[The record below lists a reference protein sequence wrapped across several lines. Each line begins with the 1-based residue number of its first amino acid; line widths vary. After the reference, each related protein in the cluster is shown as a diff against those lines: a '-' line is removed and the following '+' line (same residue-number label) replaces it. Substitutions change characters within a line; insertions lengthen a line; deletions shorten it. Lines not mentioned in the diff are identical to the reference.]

1 MKDHDFAY
9 KNTIPG
15 QLNTTESKNG
25 LKTKL
30 RLIKL
35 ILFIETEWKK
45 VTMATSVPSF
55 SQNKS
60 YWRNISK
67 LNFCMFIIYRNVKHI
82 AKNQQCYF
90 CYFQFNGILMANL
103 WH

>member
-30 RLIKL
+30 SMKKL
-35 ILFIETEWKK
+35 ILFIETERKK
-45 VTMATSVPSF
+45 VAMATNVPSF
-55 SQNKS
+55 G
-60 YWRNISK
+60 SK
-67 LNFCMFIIYRNVKHI
+67 LIML
-82 AKNQQCYF
+82 AKYF
-90 CYFQFNGILMANL
+90 KVEFLYVYYIQKCLTYSRKSAMLFLLFSN
-103 WH
+103 

>member
-1 MKDHDFAY
+1 MKDRDFAY

-15 QLNTTESKNG
+15 QLNTNESKNG

-30 RLIKL
+30 RLIEL

-55 SQNKS
+55 G
-60 YWRNISK
+60 SK
-67 LNFCMFIIYRNVKHI
+67 LIML
-82 AKNQQCYF
+82 AKYF
-90 CYFQFNGILMANL
+90 KVEFLYVYYIQKCLTYSK
-103 WH
+103 